1 MECEVCGRIIFG
13 SPRNVTIDGA
23 RLTVC
28 SECATL
34 SSSSPK
40 SEKRTRPLT
49 KPLIKRSSPGL
60 RPRPSETG
68 QEMELV
74 QDYSRMIRR
83 AREKLGI
90 SQKDFGRMISE
101 RASFLQKIETGKTVP
116 DQTLTKKLESAL
128 KIKLLVPQSS
138 PTVSKELL
146 VQKPYEATLGDVAYF
161 RKKKAMSEASPNEID
176 NRT

>member
-1 MECEVCGRIIFG
+1 
-13 SPRNVTIDGA
+13 
-23 RLTVC
+23 
-28 SECATL
+28 
-34 SSSSPK
+34 
-40 SEKRTRPLT
+40 
-49 KPLIKRSSPGL
+49 
-60 RPRPSETG
+60 
-68 QEMELV
+68 
-74 QDYSRMIRR
+74 MIRR

-161 RKKKAMSEASPNEID
+161 RKKKAMSEANPNEID